1 MPGRVTED
9 RHASPSRSPRAATAG
24 AGDDPCPVRDGNDA
38 GDAAA
43 VCRLYTPPMI
53 AAVLGVPPA
62 AVRHWIRGC
71 LLVATRRAASIEW
84 FDFGQLVVGRGLA
97 RLLHAGLSLR
107 EIDSKLAG
115 LAPGG
120 APEAARSADA
130 IVTDG
135 RRLSIRRA
143 GRLVGA
149 GGQLQ
154 LGFYAEGLAANHGHD
169 RAATHAADRSTA
181 PEPPVL
187 DLATAR
193 FVEVA
198 IPPRPRPGR
207 APAVSADGPRGRDAC
222 DVAELL
228 DLADELEAAGEFAEA
243 AEAVRA
249 VLQLGGPTAPVLF
262 MLAELL
268 YRAGDLTAARERYYA
283 TIEIDPDHLQARAS
297 LGCVLAD
304 LGEQELALAALE
316 GVLVQE
322 PGYADAHWHMAG
334 VLASRGELAEA
345 RDHLRAFLALAPDS
359 PWARAA
365 RDRLEDLG

>member
-9 RHASPSRSPRAATAG
+9 RHASPHRPPRAAPAG
-24 AGDDPCPVRDGNDA
+24 GGDDPRPVRGGDDP

-228 DLADELEAAGEFAEA
+228 DLADELDAASEFAEA

-268 YRAGDLTAARERYYA
+268 YRAGDLTAAR
-283 TIEIDPDHLQARAS
+283 
-297 LGCVLAD
+297 
-304 LGEQELALAALE
+304 
-316 GVLVQE
+316 
-322 PGYADAHWHMAG
+322 
-334 VLASRGELAEA
+334 
-345 RDHLRAFLALAPDS
+345 
-359 PWARAA
+359 
-365 RDRLEDLG
+365 